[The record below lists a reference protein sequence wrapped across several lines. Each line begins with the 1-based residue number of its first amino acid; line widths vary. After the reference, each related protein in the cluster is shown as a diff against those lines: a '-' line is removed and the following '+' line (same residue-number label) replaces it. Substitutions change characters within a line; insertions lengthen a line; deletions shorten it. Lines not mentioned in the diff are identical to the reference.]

1 MQSPYALGNDALYR
15 RWRAWKLENYP
26 VRTESVV
33 VEVRDPRNP
42 SSTETQ
48 ELLRVCRKANMAIY
62 RSRLGDEA
70 DSAAVPATAPGV
82 ALPPASLPSPDAA
95 LPLPSRDGV
104 MPREGMDGPER
115 PPSLESKDIPRR
127 FGAHFGLHHLDSN
140 LLADEDSI
148 TSIETVPGKSGRGY
162 IPYSN
167 RRLLWHTDGYYN
179 PETRRIRAFLLHC
192 VQPAAEGGEN
202 ALLDPEVAYIRLRDA
217 NPDYVRALMAPDAMT
232 IPPNTEEG
240 AERPASVGPVFSV
253 DSTDGNLHMRYTA
266 RTRSI
271 LWRDDAATGAAVRFL
286 EQLLADDSPSV
297 FRYRLA
303 AGEGLICNNV
313 LHNRTAFSDNEQH
326 GARRL
331 LYRARYYDR
340 IAGTNMGE
348 IFGS

>member
-33 VEVRDPRNP
+33 VEVRDPRNLSP
-42 SSTETQ
+42 TEAQ
-48 ELLRVCRKANMAIY
+48 ELLRICRKANMAIY

-70 DSAAVPATAPGV
+70 DPAAVPATAPGV
-82 ALPPASLPSPDAA
+82 ALPPASMPSPDAA
-95 LPLPSRDGV
+95 LP
-104 MPREGMDGPER
+104 

-127 FGAHFGLHHLDSN
+127 FGAHFGLHRLDSN

-148 TSIETVPGKSGRGY
+148 TSIEAVPAKSGRGY

-167 RRLLWHTDGYYN
+167 CRLLWHTDGYYN

-192 VQPAAEGGEN
+192 VRPATEGGEN
-202 ALLDPEVAYIRLRDA
+202 ALLDPEIAYIRLRDA
-217 NPDYVRALMAPDAMT
+217 DPDYVRALMAPDAMT

-253 DSTDGNLHMRYTA
+253 DSAGGNLHMRYTA

-271 LWRDDAATGAAVRFL
+271 VWKDDAATGAAVRFL

-340 IAGTNMGE
+340 IAGTNMSE

>member
-15 RWRAWKLENYP
+15 RWRTWKLENYP

-127 FGAHFGLHHLDSN
+127 FGAHF
-140 LLADEDSI
+140 
-148 TSIETVPGKSGRGY
+148 
-162 IPYSN
+162 
-167 RRLLWHTDGYYN
+167 
-179 PETRRIRAFLLHC
+179 
-192 VQPAAEGGEN
+192 
-202 ALLDPEVAYIRLRDA
+202 
-217 NPDYVRALMAPDAMT
+217 
-232 IPPNTEEG
+232 
-240 AERPASVGPVFSV
+240 
-253 DSTDGNLHMRYTA
+253 
-266 RTRSI
+266 
-271 LWRDDAATGAAVRFL
+271 
-286 EQLLADDSPSV
+286 
-297 FRYRLA
+297 
-303 AGEGLICNNV
+303 
-313 LHNRTAFSDNEQH
+313 
-326 GARRL
+326 
-331 LYRARYYDR
+331 
-340 IAGTNMGE
+340 
-348 IFGS
+348 

>member
-115 PPSLESKDIPRR
+115 PPSLSRR
-127 FGAHFGLHHLDSN
+127 TFPGDSERI
-140 LLADEDSI
+140 LDSI
-148 TSIETVPGKSGRGY
+148 TSTATCSRTRTVLPRSRRCRASPGGATFRTRTVACCGTPTA
-162 IPYSN
+162 I
-167 RRLLWHTDGYYN
+167 T
-179 PETRRIRAFLLHC
+179 TRR
-192 VQPAAEGGEN
+192 PAASARFCCTVCSGGGGGRKC
-202 ALLDPEVAYIRLRDA
+202 AARPRSCLYPAARRQSRLRA
-217 NPDYVRALMAPDAMT
+217 R
-232 IPPNTEEG
+232 
-240 AERPASVGPVFSV
+240 V
-253 DSTDGNLHMRYTA
+253 D
-266 RTRSI
+266 
-271 LWRDDAATGAAVRFL
+271 
-286 EQLLADDSPSV
+286 
-297 FRYRLA
+297 
-303 AGEGLICNNV
+303 
-313 LHNRTAFSDNEQH
+313 
-326 GARRL
+326 GARCHDDTAQHRGRR
-331 LYRARYYDR
+331 RAPGQRR
-340 IAGTNMGE
+340 PGIQR
-348 IFGS
+348 

>member
-1 MQSPYALGNDALYR
+1 MHSPYALGNDALYR

-26 VRTESVV
+26 LQTESIM
-33 VEVRDPRNP
+33 VEVRDPRSP
-42 SSTETQ
+42 SPTETR
-48 ELLRVCRKANMAIY
+48 ELLRICRMANMAIY

-70 DSAAVPATAPGV
+70 D
-82 ALPPASLPSPDAA
+82 
-95 LPLPSRDGV
+95 
-104 MPREGMDGPER
+104 
-115 PPSLESKDIPRR
+115 KDIPRR
-127 FGAHFGLHHLDSN
+127 FGAHFGLRRLDSN

-179 PETRRIRAFLLHC
+179 PEPRRIRAFLLHC
-192 VQPAAEGGEN
+192 VRPAAEGGEN
-202 ALLDPEVAYIRLRDA
+202 ALLDPEIAYIRLRDA
-217 NPDYVRALMAPDAMT
+217 NPDYVRALMEPDVMT
-232 IPPNTEEG
+232 IPPNTEDG

-253 DSTDGNLHMRYTA
+253 DSTGANLHMRYTA

-271 LWRDDAATGAAVRFL
+271 VWKDDAATTAAVRFL

-313 LHNRTAFSDNEQH
+313 LHNRTAFSDNEP
-326 GARRL
+326 GGTRRL

-340 IAGTNMGE
+340 IAGTDTNE